1 MPPPLLPLFP
11 LGLVLFPRTPLPL
24 HIFEDRYKEMMR
36 DVLDSKAEFGVVLA
50 GEKGIVNMGCTAVVD
65 SVLKRY
71 PDGRMDVLAVG
82 RRRFE
87 ILGLDDEKPYLR
99 GQVEFFDDEEFEP
112 SAPETQRRALEG
124 YNSLIELEKPEGAAG
139 SSPEM
144 TDPQLSFQ
152 LAQVVPDVDF
162 RQVLL
167 STRSESERMKRLAD
181 FLPGYTSRQK
191 QSQHM
196 RLVAPSNG
204 HGKWPPSV

>member
-1 MPPPLLPLFP
+1 MPQPLLPLFP

-124 YNSLIELEKPEGAAG
+124 YNSLIELEKPEGAT
-139 SSPEM
+139 SPELN
-144 TDPQLSFQ
+144 DPQLSFQ

-181 FLPGYTSRQK
+181 FLPGYT
-191 QSQHM
+191 
-196 RLVAPSNG
+196 
-204 HGKWPPSV
+204 